1 MWVDNQILILDPYIT
16 QMSPNGRGFKVVG
29 VEKDLSYDSQWIDGM
44 EKFRWIVT
52 IKFLDDN
59 QRVRLHF
66 DHKDYY
72 VKKEKFAKDDQP
84 ESENPCFLRYPDI
97 RCGYP

>member
-1 MWVDNQILILDPYIT
+1 MRVDNQILILDPYII

-29 VEKDLSYDSQWIDGM
+29 VEKDLSYESEWIDGM

-52 IKFLDDN
+52 VKFVDDS

-66 DHKDYY
+66 DHKDHC
-72 VKKEKFAKDDQP
+72 VKKEKFTEKISVGEEP
-84 ESENPCFLRYPDI
+84 FFLQEQNTP
-97 RCGYP
+97 PSKE